1 MLLVDIALRLQNE
14 LLSINPQLTDPP
26 PMITMEFWSRTQ
38 LETFRHALREAGKF
52 DAVGTPVEESVATE
66 VDLSRDVS
74 QLQEGGLPLWTA

>member
-38 LETFRHALREAGKF
+38 LETFRHALRKDIESTHPILLPTFASSFDTELEIAGLRVRLTCTKWH
-52 DAVGTPVEESVATE
+52 
-66 VDLSRDVS
+66 
-74 QLQEGGLPLWTA
+74 Q